1 MRNRARTPPRDEAS
15 FINGGTAGLTA
26 KNPDEPSNKSAT
38 SKAKPVSISLAEE
51 NLNSIDNV
59 IKEEMLSGNRRVNR
73 SDVVRA
79 AVMALENLSREEI
92 SQLIEKSRLK

>member
-1 MRNRARTPPRDEAS
+1 MRNRAHTPPRDEAS
-15 FINGGTAGLTA
+15 FINGGTAGLNA
-26 KNPDEPSNKSAT
+26 KKPDEQSTKPTT
-38 SKAKPVSISLAEE
+38 SKAKPVSISLAKE

>member
-1 MRNRARTPPRDEAS
+1 MRNRAHIPPRDEAS

-38 SKAKPVSISLAEE
+38 SKAKPVSISLAEK

-92 SQLIEKSRLK
+92 SQLIEKSKLK

>member
-1 MRNRARTPPRDEAS
+1 VRNRAHTPPRDEAS
-15 FINGGTAGLTA
+15 FINGGTAGLNA
-26 KNPDEPSNKSAT
+26 IKPDEPSTKPAT

-79 AVMALENLSREEI
+79 AVMALENLSRAEI